1 MSGRVHGTITYFEL
15 PVERRQPLWRLTL
28 FVLLV
33 LAAHLIGLF
42 LAFGTVSR
50 NAPPEAL
57 PVLAVRVLE
66 LTTVPPRVAEPR
78 PLERPRKAEPAR
90 AFEPPR
96 EVAPARK
103 RQPTGVA
110 RTSSAPV
117 KKIVSPTP
125 PPVLT
130 AAATASATTALTV
143 APPAATGSAEPPA
156 ARVAASAPLVAARF
170 DADYLRNPR
179 PVYPAASRRLG
190 EEGRVLLR
198 IRVSAQGLPLAVEIK
213 QSSGFQRLDEAARSA
228 VERWRFIPAR
238 QGSEAVESSV
248 LVPLQFTLNG

>member
-1 MSGRVHGTITYFEL
+1 MSGRVHGPTTYFEL
-15 PVERRQPLWRLTL
+15 PGERRQPLWRLTL

-42 LAFGTVSR
+42 LAFGTLSR
-50 NAPPEAL
+50 NVPPEAL
-57 PVLAVRVLE
+57 PVLAVRVFE
-66 LTTVPPRVAEPR
+66 LATVPPRVAEPR
-78 PLERPRKAEPAR
+78 PLEPPRKAEPAR
-90 AFEPPR
+90 AFEQTR
-96 EVAPARK
+96 EVAPVRK
-103 RQPTGVA
+103 RQRPGVS
-110 RTSSAPV
+110 RTSPAPV
-117 KKIVSPTP
+117 KSVSPTP

-130 AAATASATTALTV
+130 AAATASATIALTV
-143 APPAATGSAEPPA
+143 APPAAAGSAEPPA
-156 ARVAASAPLVAARF
+156 ARVAASAPRVAARF

-213 QSSGFQRLDEAARSA
+213 QSSGFQRLDEAARAA
-228 VERWRFIPAR
+228 VEHWRFIPAR

-248 LVPLQFTLNG
+248 LVPLQFTLND